1 MTKQTPNILVFDLD
15 GTIVFDGKAI
25 EASLLE
31 LLRQLQ
37 EKYHLIFASARP
49 IRDMLPLLGD
59 FEKSDLI
66 GANGSMY
73 RQNQL
78 IHLKDYLTQK
88 TSEKILQL
96 IDTYDLDYIVD
107 YDWDYSARIRDKD
120 NHILEKL
127 DPDSIAS
134 QVPLSQK
141 QVTKIILFGVN
152 PDLAKLFQKL
162 TEATVLYHDLVE
174 ELVITA
180 NGIDKYNA
188 IKALIG
194 DESYIAFGND
204 HNDIT
209 MLENAQKAICLG
221 NLLQSTNYHS
231 MDISELRR
239 YLEEL
244 VSIK

>member
-1 MTKQTPNILVFDLD
+1 MTKETIKHLVFDLD

-107 YDWDYSARIRDKD
+107 YDWDYSARIRVK
-120 NHILEKL
+120 
-127 DPDSIAS
+127 
-134 QVPLSQK
+134 
-141 QVTKIILFGVN
+141 TIIFLKN
-152 PDLAKLFQKL
+152 L
-162 TEATVLYHDLVE
+162 T
-174 ELVITA
+174 
-180 NGIDKYNA
+180 
-188 IKALIG
+188 LIP
-194 DESYIAFGND
+194 
-204 HNDIT
+204 
-209 MLENAQKAICLG
+209 
-221 NLLQSTNYHS
+221 
-231 MDISELRR
+231 
-239 YLEEL
+239 
-244 VSIK
+244 

>member
-1 MTKQTPNILVFDLD
+1 MTKETIKHLVFDLD
-15 GTIVFDGKAI
+15 GTIVFDGKTI
-25 EASLLE
+25 DASLLE

-127 DPDSIAS
+127 DPDCIAS

-152 PDLAKLFQKL
+152 PDLAKLF
-162 TEATVLYHDLVE
+162 
-174 ELVITA
+174 
-180 NGIDKYNA
+180 
-188 IKALIG
+188 
-194 DESYIAFGND
+194 
-204 HNDIT
+204 
-209 MLENAQKAICLG
+209 
-221 NLLQSTNYHS
+221 
-231 MDISELRR
+231 
-239 YLEEL
+239 
-244 VSIK
+244 

>member
-25 EASLLE
+25 EASLLGS
-31 LLRQLQ
+31 LRQLQ
-37 EKYHLIFASARP
+37 EKYRLIFASARP

-88 TSEKILQL
+88 SSEKIIQL

-141 QVTKIILFGVN
+141 QVTKIILFGVT
-152 PDLAKLFQKL
+152 PDLAKLFQEL

-180 NGIDKYNA
+180 KGIDKYNA

-231 MDISELRR
+231 MDIAELRR

>member
-1 MTKQTPNILVFDLD
+1 MTKETIKHLVFDLD
-15 GTIVFDGKAI
+15 GTIVFDGKTI
-25 EASLLE
+25 DASLLE
-31 LLRQLQ
+31 
-37 EKYHLIFASARP
+37 
-49 IRDMLPLLGD
+49 
-59 FEKSDLI
+59 
-66 GANGSMY
+66 
-73 RQNQL
+73 
-78 IHLKDYLTQK
+78 
-88 TSEKILQL
+88 
-96 IDTYDLDYIVD
+96 
-107 YDWDYSARIRDKD
+107 
-120 NHILEKL
+120 HILEKL

-152 PDLAKLFQKL
+152 PDLAKLFQEL
-162 TEATVLYHDLVE
+162 IEATVLYHDLVE

-180 NGIDKYNA
+180 KGIDKYNA
-188 IKALIG
+188 VKALIG
-194 DESYIAFGND
+194 EESYIAFGND

-221 NLLQSTNYHS
+221 NLLQLTYYHS

>member
-1 MTKQTPNILVFDLD
+1 MTKETIKHLVFDLD
-15 GTIVFDGKAI
+15 GTIVFGGKAI

-107 YDWDYSARIRDKD
+107 YDWDYSARIRVK
-120 NHILEKL
+120 
-127 DPDSIAS
+127 
-134 QVPLSQK
+134 
-141 QVTKIILFGVN
+141 TIIFLKN
-152 PDLAKLFQKL
+152 L
-162 TEATVLYHDLVE
+162 T
-174 ELVITA
+174 
-180 NGIDKYNA
+180 
-188 IKALIG
+188 LIP
-194 DESYIAFGND
+194 
-204 HNDIT
+204 
-209 MLENAQKAICLG
+209 
-221 NLLQSTNYHS
+221 
-231 MDISELRR
+231 
-239 YLEEL
+239 
-244 VSIK
+244 

>member
-1 MTKQTPNILVFDLD
+1 MTKETIKYLVFDLD

-88 TSEKILQL
+88 TSEK
-96 IDTYDLDYIVD
+96 
-107 YDWDYSARIRDKD
+107 
-120 NHILEKL
+120 
-127 DPDSIAS
+127 
-134 QVPLSQK
+134 
-141 QVTKIILFGVN
+141 N
-152 PDLAKLFQKL
+152 P
-162 TEATVLYHDLVE
+162 
-174 ELVITA
+174 
-180 NGIDKYNA
+180 
-188 IKALIG
+188 
-194 DESYIAFGND
+194 
-204 HNDIT
+204 
-209 MLENAQKAICLG
+209 
-221 NLLQSTNYHS
+221 ST
-231 MDISELRR
+231 D
-239 YLEEL
+239 
-244 VSIK
+244 

>member
-1 MTKQTPNILVFDLD
+1 MTKETIKHLVFDLD

-49 IRDMLPLLGD
+49 IRDMMPLLGD

-152 PDLAKLFQKL
+152 PDLAKLFQEL

-180 NGIDKYNA
+180 KGIDKYNA
-188 IKALIG
+188 VKALIG
-194 DESYIAFGND
+194 EESYIAFGND
-204 HNDIT
+204 HNDIM
-209 MLENAQKAICLG
+209 MLNHAKQAFVIG
-221 NLLQSTNYHS
+221 NLIASENYQSTTVEDMVENLDS
-231 MDISELRR
+231 WIT
-239 YLEEL
+239 
-244 VSIK
+244 K

>member
-25 EASLLE
+25 EASLLGP
-31 LLRQLQ
+31 LRQLQ
-37 EKYHLIFASARP
+37 EKYRLIFASARP

-88 TSEKILQL
+88 TSEKIIQL

-107 YDWDYSARIRDKD
+107 YDWDYSARIRNKD

-127 DPDSIAS
+127 DPDSLAS

-141 QVTKIILFGVN
+141 QVTKIILFGVT
-152 PDLAKLFQKL
+152 PDLAKLFQEL

-180 NGIDKYNA
+180 KGIDKYNA
-188 IKALIG
+188 VKALIG
-194 DESYIAFGND
+194 EESYIAFGND

-209 MLENAQKAICLG
+209 MLAYAQKAICLG

-231 MDISELRR
+231 MDIAELRR
-239 YLEEL
+239 YLKEL

>member
-25 EASLLE
+25 EASLLGP
-31 LLRQLQ
+31 LRQLQ
-37 EKYHLIFASARP
+37 EKYRLIFASARP

-88 TSEKILQL
+88 TSEKIIQL

-107 YDWDYSARIRDKD
+107 YDWDYSARIRNKD

-127 DPDSIAS
+127 DPDSLAS

-141 QVTKIILFGVN
+141 QVTKIILFGVT
-152 PDLAKLFQKL
+152 PDLAKLFQEL

-180 NGIDKYNA
+180 KGIDKYNA
-188 IKALIG
+188 VKALIG
-194 DESYIAFGND
+194 EESYIAFGND

-209 MLENAQKAICLG
+209 MLEYAQKAICLG

-231 MDISELRR
+231 MDIAELRS
-239 YLEEL
+239 YLKEL